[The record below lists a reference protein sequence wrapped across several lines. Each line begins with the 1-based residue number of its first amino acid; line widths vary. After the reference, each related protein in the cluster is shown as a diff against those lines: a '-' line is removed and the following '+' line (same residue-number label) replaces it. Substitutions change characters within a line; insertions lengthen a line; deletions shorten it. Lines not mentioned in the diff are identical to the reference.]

1 VDQSEDCETQEL
13 SIRVADESFSDH
25 DAAGESTPFPA
36 RYVTDFAPRLS
47 GSPAMCTIRGMV
59 ESIAVTDAAVLLRGE
74 SGVGKDLVARAIHAA
89 SRRSDGPFIKVNCA
103 AIPHGLLESELF
115 GHEKGA
121 FTGAHRRR
129 PGHFEY
135 ANKGTIYLD
144 EIGELPLSLQAKV
157 LHVLQD
163 LTFSRVGGH
172 EMLEVDVRIV
182 AATNR
187 DLELAI
193 ARREFREDLYYRL
206 NVVEIAIP
214 PLRERKEEI
223 LPLASRFLEAFNRQY
238 GRTKV
243 MTREIE
249 RKLLDYRWP
258 GNVRELENMMRRMV
272 VLSDTIHV
280 FDALAGDQRGARSVA
295 APGKPFAIDTL
306 REIARNGAREAERKA
321 LAEVLE
327 RVNWN
332 RAEAARVLK
341 VNYKTLLNKISEC
354 GLKPPEATPR

>member
-1 VDQSEDCETQEL
+1 M
-13 SIRVADESFSDH
+13 R
-25 DAAGESTPFPA
+25 
-36 RYVTDFAPRLS
+36 
-47 GSPAMCTIRGMV
+47 TIRGMV
-59 ESIAVTDAAVLLRGE
+59 ESIAITDAAVLLRGE

-89 SRRSDGPFIKVNCA
+89 SRRTDGPFIKVNCA

-135 ANKGTIYLD
+135 ANNGSIYLD

-172 EMLEVDVRIV
+172 GMINVDVRII

-193 ARREFREDLYYRL
+193 SRREFREDLYYRL

-223 LPLASRFLEAFNRQY
+223 LPLATQFLEAFNRQY
-238 GRTKV
+238 GRNRQ
-243 MTREIE
+243 MTPEIE
-249 RKLLDYRWP
+249 ASLLAHHWP
-258 GNVRELENMMRRMV
+258 GNVRELENMVRRLV
-272 VLSDTIHV
+272 VLTDIALV
-280 FDALAGDQRGARSVA
+280 LDALGGGPRDVRRPEPTTSPLTTTPEA
-295 APGKPFAIDTL
+295 L
-306 REIARNGAREAERKA
+306 RDIARNGARQAERKA
-321 LAEVLE
+321 LSEVLD
-327 RVNWN
+327 RVKWN

-354 GLKPPEATPR
+354 GLTPPSDTPPRQSRPL

>member
-1 VDQSEDCETQEL
+1 
-13 SIRVADESFSDH
+13 
-25 DAAGESTPFPA
+25 
-36 RYVTDFAPRLS
+36 
-47 GSPAMCTIRGMV
+47 MCAIRGMV
-59 ESIAVTDAAVLLRGE
+59 ESIAITDAVVLLRGE

-89 SRRSDGPFIKVNCA
+89 SRRTAGPFIKVNCA

-135 ANKGTIYLD
+135 ANNGSIYLD
-144 EIGELPLSLQAKV
+144 EIGELPMSLQAKV

-172 EMLEVDVRIV
+172 GMIAVDVRII

-193 ARREFREDLYYRL
+193 SRREFREDLYYRL

-223 LPLASRFLEAFNRQY
+223 LPLAKQFLEAFNRQY
-238 GRTKV
+238 GRNRQ
-243 MTREIE
+243 MTPEIE
-249 RKLLDYRWP
+249 ARLLAHHWP
-258 GNVRELENMMRRMV
+258 GNVRELENMLRRLV
-272 VLSDTIHV
+272 VLTDIALV
-280 FDALAGDQRGARSVA
+280 LDALGGGARNGRRPEPTTSNTPA
-295 APGKPFAIDTL
+295 TPEAL
-306 REIARNGAREAERKA
+306 RDIARNGARQAERKA
-321 LAEVLE
+321 LSEVLD
-327 RVNWN
+327 RVKWN

-354 GLKPPEATPR
+354 GLMPPTDTPPRQSRPV

>member
-1 VDQSEDCETQEL
+1 MSESSAAESRPEPEL
-13 SIRVADESFSDH
+13 
-25 DAAGESTPFPA
+25 PA
-36 RYVTDFAPRLS
+36 RYLADFRPRLG
-47 GSPAMCTIRGMV
+47 GSAGMCTVRGMV

-172 EMLEVDVRIV
+172 GMIEVDVRVI

-187 DLELAI
+187 DLEQAMTQ
-193 ARREFREDLYYRL
+193 REFREDLFYRL
-206 NVVEIAIP
+206 NVVEITIP
-214 PLRERKEEI
+214 PLRQRSEEI
-223 LPLASRFLEAFNRQY
+223 LPLARRFLEMFNKQY
-238 GRTKV
+238 GRSRE
-243 MTREIE
+243 MTPEIE
-249 RKLLDYRWP
+249 RALLGHHWP
-258 GNVRELENMMRRMV
+258 GNVRELENMLRRMV
-272 VLSDTIHV
+272 VLSDIAPV
-280 FDALAGDQRGARSVA
+280 IEALGARREASSASSLETSAPRA
-295 APGKPFAIDTL
+295 AAMAPVREAL
-306 REIARNGAREAERKA
+306 RDIARNGARQAERKA

-327 RVNWN
+327 KVNWN

-341 VNYKTLLNKISEC
+341 VNYKTLLHKISEC
-354 GLKPPEATPR
+354 ELKPPADSSQPPRRAI